1 VKNRSLYI
9 ARLIASSFY
18 QRARFA
24 LGRIDSDSGSNTT
37 VQDIEAAA
45 AYIERTFDDYARYGG
60 WTPGELAGKSF
71 LEAGPGD
78 NLGTGLL
85 FLAHGAARYATIDKF
100 YSRHDPERA
109 RAIHERLERNFP
121 GTRPAPFDPSR
132 IESVYGHG
140 AQEADKVFPAAS
152 FDGILSRAVLHE
164 IYEAEAA
171 LAALD
176 RVLKPG
182 GWMMHKIDLRDD
194 GLFSGHGFHPLE
206 FLTISGPVY
215 WLISYNTDKTCR
227 RPLPVYRDIMRRLGY
242 EARFLITGIIE
253 TSGYR
258 AAENPAG
265 QGKETLTAGVDYGD
279 EHASLLESIRPRL
292 SAPFRC
298 LSGSDLLTAGVFLA
312 ARKPL

>member
-1 VKNRSLYI
+1 MRNRSLYI
-9 ARLIASSFY
+9 ARLIASSCY

-60 WTPGELAGKSF
+60 WSPGELAGKSF

-109 RAIHERLERNFP
+109 RAIHARLERKFS
-121 GTRPAPFDPSR
+121 ASFDPSR

-140 AQEADKVFPAAS
+140 AQEADKVFPAES
-152 FDGILSRAVLHE
+152 FDGVLSRAVLHE

-171 LAALD
+171 LVALD

-182 GWMMHKIDLRDD
+182 GWMLHKIDLRDD

-215 WLISYNTDKTCR
+215 WLMSYNTDKTCR

-242 EARFLITGIIE
+242 DARFLITGIIE
-253 TSGYR
+253 TAGYR
-258 AAENPAG
+258 ATENPAG
-265 QGKETLTAGVDYGD
+265 QGKEALTAGVDYGR
-279 EHASLLESIRPRL
+279 EHSTLVEAIRPRL
-292 SAPFRC
+292 SGEFRH
-298 LSGSDLLTAGVFLA
+298 LSDSDLLTASVFLV